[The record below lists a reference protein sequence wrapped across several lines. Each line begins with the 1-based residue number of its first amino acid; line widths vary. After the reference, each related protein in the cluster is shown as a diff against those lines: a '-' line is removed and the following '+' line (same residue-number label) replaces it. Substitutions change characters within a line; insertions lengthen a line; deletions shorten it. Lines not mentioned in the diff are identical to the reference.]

1 MLESDMDSE
10 DTMLRPKANQA
21 DTREPVRYLLHSH
34 KVTEYAIDLHV
45 ILLIKSIE
53 YAHFNIFTL

>member
-1 MLESDMDSE
+1 MDSE